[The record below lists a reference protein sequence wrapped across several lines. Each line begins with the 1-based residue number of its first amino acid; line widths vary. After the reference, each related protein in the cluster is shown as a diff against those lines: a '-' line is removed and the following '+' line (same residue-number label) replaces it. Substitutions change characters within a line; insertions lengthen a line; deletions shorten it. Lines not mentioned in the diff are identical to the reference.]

1 MQATPAEPLFAW
13 SDILFEYA
21 GFVSQFALLGAAGFW
36 LTVGRPWL
44 RGATADGSPM
54 ARAARTAARVG
65 FAGALLA
72 VILMLA
78 GLARRAAE
86 KGITFGA
93 AAAAGGQMLVIQA
106 VLLAVLLLVF
116 APLVTG
122 RARGLWPVATVAVF
136 ALVLRGIVRLQW
148 TALVNPL
155 HVLGGGLWIGT
166 LATLAMTMIP
176 MAARGELRG
185 DGSPT
190 LAQVVARFSTLSLGA
205 VTLLIASGLVTAW
218 RHLKH
223 LSALWTTPYG
233 YALIA
238 KLCVVAVVFLLGA
251 FNWRRVSPRLGGDGG
266 AVALERSSRAE
277 LAAAAVVLAITALLV
292 SLPSP
297 RAPGARPPGAPPSG
311 AAAAA
316 PVGGAH

>member
-44 RGATADGSPM
+44 RGAAADGSPM

-78 GLARRAAE
+78 GLARRAE

-106 VLLAVLLLVF
+106 VLLAVLLVVF